1 MAIQQGT
8 FGRLLE
14 PGLRKIFFEQY
25 RELPE
30 QFSQVFKVQT
40 SDKAIET
47 DMRMGGFGLWETK
60 DSAGSVKYQEPVGT
74 AQLQYIHE
82 EFASG
87 FTIERKMVDDEQY
100 NIINKFPG
108 NLARA
113 ARATIETKAATVLN
127 QAFSTSAPTGGQAQQ
142 AWDGKALIAN
152 NHQRLDGGT
161 MSNLASGALND
172 ANLKLALIQG
182 RQQVDD
188 RGILIQ
194 STLKVLVIPPQL
206 EYTAKTLLE
215 GSFLSAQGTG
225 SGMTNDKNVIQN
237 RFRIVV
243 LDYLQPL
250 DKTTNLPVTSS
261 TTAAN
266 TVYPWFLIDPSV
278 AELNFFWRKKLEFKN
293 TEDFDTMQAKY
304 RGYMRFS
311 AGFSDYRGI
320 IASPGY

>member
-8 FGRLLE
+8 FGRILE
-14 PGLRKIFFEQY
+14 PGLRKIFFEEY
-25 RELPE
+25 KDLPE
-30 QFSQVFKVQT
+30 QFSQVFKVQS

-47 DMRMGGFGLWETK
+47 DLRMGGFGLWETK
-60 DSAGSVKYQEPVGT
+60 DSAGSVKYQEPTGT
-74 AQLQYIHE
+74 QAIQYMHE

-100 NIINKFPG
+100 NVINKFPA

-113 ARATIETKAATVLN
+113 ARATIETKASAVLN
-127 QAFSTSAPTGGQAQQ
+127 QAFSITAPTGGVAQQ
-142 AWDGKALIAN
+142 AWDGQALISTS
-152 NHQRLDGGT
+152 HQRLDGGT
-161 MSNLASGALND
+161 MSNAASGALND
-172 ANLKLALIQG
+172 ANLKLALILG

-215 GSFLSAQGTG
+215 GGFLSAQGNG
-225 SGMTNDKNVIQN
+225 SAMTNDKNVIKNQ
-237 RFRIVV
+237 FRIVV
-243 LDYLQPL
+243 LDYLKPL
-250 DKTTNLPVTSS
+250 DKTTNLPVTST

-320 IASPGY
+320 IASPGW